1 MGRICVMEHHHNMIS
16 VSTIASTS
24 SCCTYPFIRWT
35 QHRTLRNTIFLP
47 PTIQSS
53 TRIILRRGQ
62 QQQHFRRRR
71 YYSSSSGSMMMMIS
85 KEGPNNWNQS
95 PHPTVVPQKVT
106 GASLQAS
113 AGCLLPHT
121 TVPSAIVSHPAWPT
135 DRSSSTEPQ
144 LLSSSSSCC
153 CCCCCCSRRK
163 KRILI
168 LCTGGTMT
176 MVPDMTHAVTPQ
188 QGALSQ
194 YILKII

>member
-1 MGRICVMEHHHNMIS
+1 MIS
-16 VSTIASTS
+16 VSTIVSTS
-24 SCCTYPFIRWT
+24 SCCTYPFIRWM

-47 PTIQSS
+47 PTMSS
-53 TRIILRRGQ
+53 SRIILRRGQ
-62 QQQHFRRRR
+62 QQQQQFRRRR
-71 YYSSSSGSMMMMIS
+71 YYSRSSGSMMMMIS

-95 PHPTVVPQKVT
+95 PHPTAVPQKVT

-135 DRSSSTEPQ
+135 DRSSSSSTEQQ
-144 LLSSSSSCC
+144 LLSSSSSSSSS
-153 CCCCCCSRRK
+153 CCSRRK